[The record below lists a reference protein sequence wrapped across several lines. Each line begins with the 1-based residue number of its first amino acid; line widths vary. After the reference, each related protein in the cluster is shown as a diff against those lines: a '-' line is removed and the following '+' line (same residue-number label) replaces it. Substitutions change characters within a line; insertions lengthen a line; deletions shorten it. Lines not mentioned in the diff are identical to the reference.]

1 MDTSIRE
8 PLATEAELKMMNSSQ
23 KYWRYLY
30 DLETVHQFEIKELE
44 KVTGA
49 KWSVWQTGGM
59 CCVLGHSV
67 EASDGR
73 YLIVC
78 PEGNLNI
85 DRADDPA
92 CWYLGWDHEDE
103 NGSFAVVSGESDLFG
118 SFDEVL
124 DRLKKYMKE
133 VK

>member
-1 MDTSIRE
+1 METSIRK
-8 PLATEAELKMMNSSQ
+8 PLATESQLKVMDSGA

-30 DLETVHQFEIKELE
+30 DLETVHQFEIKELAE
-44 KVTGA
+44 VTGGE
-49 KWSVWQTGGM
+49 WSVWQTGGM

-85 DRADDPA
+85 DRGDDPA
-92 CWYLGWDHEDE
+92 CWYLGWDQEDE
-103 NGSFAVVSGESDLFG
+103 SGSFALVSGESDLFG
-118 SFDEVL
+118 SFVEVV
-124 DRLKKYMKE
+124 DRLKKYIE
-133 VK
+133 GVK

>member
-1 MDTSIRE
+1 METSIRK
-8 PLATEAELKMMNSSQ
+8 PLATESELKVMDSGA

-44 KVTGA
+44 KVTGGE
-49 KWSVWQTGGM
+49 WSVWQTGGM
-59 CCVLGHSV
+59 CCVLGWSV

-85 DRADDPA
+85 DRSDDPG
-92 CWYLGWDHEDE
+92 CWYLGWDQEDE
-103 NGSFAVVSGESDLFG
+103 TGSFALVSGESDLFG
-118 SFDEVL
+118 SFAEVV
-124 DRLKKYMKE
+124 DRLKKYMKG